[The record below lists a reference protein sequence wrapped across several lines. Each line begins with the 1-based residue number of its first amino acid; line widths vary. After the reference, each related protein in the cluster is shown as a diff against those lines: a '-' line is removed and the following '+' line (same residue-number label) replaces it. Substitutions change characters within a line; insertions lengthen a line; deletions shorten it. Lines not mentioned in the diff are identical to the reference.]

1 MSTELSKV
9 RARVSAQERQA
20 LSTAARIEEVAQD
33 VEGIAGQVAEVKA
46 SMETLSQNVD
56 RRFESVD
63 RRFEHVYG
71 ELADIKANT
80 VEIRN
85 LLASLVAGR
94 EKEDDK

>member
-1 MSTELSKV
+1 MSAELSKV

-20 LSTAARIEEVAQD
+20 TATAARIEEVAQD

-46 SMETLSQNVD
+46 SIEALSQ
-56 RRFESVD
+56 SVD
-63 RRFEHVYG
+63 HRFEHVYG

-85 LLASLVAGR
+85 LLASLVAQL
-94 EKEDDK
+94 EKGNK

>member
-20 LSTAARIEEVAQD
+20 LATAARVEEVAQD
-33 VEGIAGQVAEVKA
+33 VESIAAQVSEVKA
-46 SMETLSQNVD
+46 SVEAFS
-56 RRFESVD
+56 ESVD

-80 VEIRN
+80 VEIRD
-85 LLASLVAGR
+85 LLASLVAQL
-94 EKEDDK
+94 EKGEK

>member
-20 LSTAARIEEVAQD
+20 LATAARIEEVAQD
-33 VEGIAGQVAEVKA
+33 VESIAGQVAGVKA
-46 SMETLSQNVD
+46 SVETLSQN
-56 RRFESVD
+56 VD

-80 VEIRN
+80 IEIRN
-85 LLASLVAGR
+85 LLASLVAR
-94 EKEDDK
+94 LEKGDGKE